1 MSSRK
6 GHRDAWRLARGM
18 GLIET
23 VMCML
28 LISTMLI
35 GSLQL
40 LAASKAA
47 ELSATRQSVGRQL
60 AEDLMAEILS
70 LAYEDSEPDGAIG
83 RESES
88 GGDRSTW
95 DDIDDYDGWKQSP
108 PEYKDGKRIA
118 GLSSG
123 WERSVDVE
131 WVGKDNVDLV
141 SGAETSVKRII
152 VSVSFDGDLITR
164 KVAIRTAAWP
174 KTAGT
179 PSRTLLLVVANVN
192 SLDDQELARSELIQS
207 WGWVVNLIDDSAWQS
222 EFDSAFEQNDVV
234 YVPATVDSDILLF
247 KLANAPIG
255 IVNEEPKQ
263 GAPLGLASS
272 FKEFAVETDIRI
284 TDNTHYITN
293 TLTSGAEYSM
303 YDGPSNGIRGLNGSP
318 APGNQNLARQAK
330 GGPVSPQIVT
340 LEEGAANCNW
350 GFATSRRV
358 WVPWGNRNTRVSSL
372 SAEARTIMERALD
385 WAAVHD

>member
-1 MSSRK
+1 MKSRRR
-6 GHRDAWRLARGM
+6 HRGSWRLDRGM

-28 LISTMLI
+28 LISAMLV

-40 LAASKAA
+40 LAASKSAEMHAA
-47 ELSATRQSVGRQL
+47 RQSVGRQL

-70 LAYEDSEPDGAIG
+70 LAYEDSNPDGVIG

-88 GGDRSTW
+88 GGNRSTW
-95 DDIDDYDGWKQSP
+95 NDIDDYDGWKQSP
-108 PEYKDGKRIA
+108 PEHKDGGQIA

-131 WVGKDNVDLV
+131 WVVKDNVDLV
-141 SGAETSVKRII
+141 SGAETSVKRVI
-152 VSVSFDGDLITR
+152 VSVSFAGELITE

-179 PSRTLLLVVANVN
+179 PSRVLLLVVANAN
-192 SLDDQELARSELIQS
+192 SLDDEEIARSNLIQS
-207 WGWVVNLIDDSAWQS
+207 WGWVVNLIDDSASQG
-222 EFDSAFEQNDVV
+222 EFDSAFGQNDAV
-234 YVPATVDSDILLF
+234 YVPATVDSDMLLF
-247 KLANAPIG
+247 KLAYAPIG

-263 GAPLGLASS
+263 GAFLGLATS

-284 TDNTHYITN
+284 TDNTHYITQ
-293 TLTSGAEYSM
+293 TLTSGGEYSM
-303 YDGPSNGIRGLNGSP
+303 YDGSGNGIRGLNGST
-318 APGNQNLARQAK
+318 APGNQDLARQAK

-350 GFATSRRV
+350 GYATSRRV
-358 WVPWGNRNTRVSSL
+358 WLPWGNTNTRVSSL
-372 SAEARTIMERALD
+372 SAEAKTIMERALD